1 MLTKRNNGAR
11 IKYFEFITSLK
22 NEECNNAI
30 MRMYN
35 QINLKRIFELI
46 DEVDVISDIR
56 KQFYKTVIE
65 RKYKDILSV
74 AYKKLNKIKN

>member
-1 MLTKRNNGAR
+1 
-11 IKYFEFITSLK
+11 
-22 NEECNNAI
+22 

>member
-1 MLTKRNNGAR
+1 MK
-11 IKYFEFITSLK
+11 
-22 NEECNNAI
+22 NAI